1 MPVNPYAKTYGS
13 SRRRRR
19 LLPKLSSEDA
29 VAEFNNAL
37 DAVATDELESPQ
49 QRGAATT
56 TAGDDSSNTVSAF
69 ESFKI
74 AASIIPPE
82 DLHSSEGIDA
92 VDRNARCAAAEVPG
106 DEKESGDTSSHHV
119 VLEKRERQ
127 HRPCRRHRPRLRV
140 G

>member
-37 DAVATDELESPQ
+37 DAAATDELELSQ
-49 QRGAATT
+49 QRGTATT
-56 TAGDDSSNTVSAF
+56 TGDDSTNTVSAI
-69 ESFKI
+69 ESFNI

-82 DLHSSEGIDA
+82 DLHSSEEFDA

>member
-1 MPVNPYAKTYGS
+1 VSNCKMPVNPYAKTYGS

-56 TAGDDSSNTVSAF
+56 TAGDDSSNTVSAV

-82 DLHSSEGIDA
+82 DLHSNEGVDA
-92 VDRNARCAAAEVPG
+92 VDRNARCAAAEV
-106 DEKESGDTSSHHV
+106 
-119 VLEKRERQ
+119 L
-127 HRPCRRHRPRLRV
+127 
-140 G
+140 